1 MVWDRGTG
9 NEPMWCGTGGLA
21 MSLCGVGQRG
31 LCGVG
36 QGDWQ

>member
-9 NEPMWCGTGGLA
+9 NEPMWCGTGGLG
-21 MSLCGVGQRG
+21 MS

-36 QGDWQ
+36 QGDWE